1 MQPAAARVQATLRA
15 LGVSAE
21 VIELSESARTAA
33 EAAAA
38 CGVAVG
44 QIVKSLVFVA
54 GDEAILVLVSG
65 ANQADERRLRALTG
79 RPVRR
84 ADADTVR
91 RATGFAIGGV
101 PPVGHP
107 RSLRTFLDRDLLG
120 YDRLVAAAGTP
131 HAVFPLTPAEL
142 LRLTTAE
149 VTDVRRGLDGTGTT
163 PTTREPAIQTSYA
176 SSRSPPTLS
185 AFPRC
190 PPTSTHPPSD

>member
-1 MQPAAARVQATLRA
+1 MQPAAARVQETLRS
-15 LGVSAE
+15 LGVTTS
-21 VIELSESARTAA
+21 VMELSASARTAA

-65 ANQADERRLRALTG
+65 ANQADEGRLRRLTG
-79 RPVRR
+79 QPVRR

-107 RSLRTFLDRDLLG
+107 QPLRTLVDRDLLG
-120 YDRLVAAAGTP
+120 HDRLIAAAGTP
-131 HAVFPLTPAEL
+131 HAVFPLTPGEL
-142 LRLTTAE
+142 LR
-149 VTDVRRGLDGTGTT
+149 VTGGQVVDLKPETDGTRPSQPG
-163 PTTREPAIQTSYA
+163 
-176 SSRSPPTLS
+176 PP
-185 AFPRC
+185 PRL
-190 PPTSTHPPSD
+190 